1 MPVVGSYRKG
11 KWKLIVDNYRAGSEQ
26 VKSVELYDLSQDLSE
41 TSNLIKTHPDKAAE
55 LLNEYKQYL
64 SSRNLKSTMTKP
76 KRQRRSKQTK

>member
-1 MPVVGSYRKG
+1 MQTTWGTG
-11 KWKLIVDNYRAGSEQ
+11 TEQ

-64 SSRNLKSTMTKP
+64 SSCNLKSTMTKP
-76 KRQRRSKQTK
+76 KRQRRSKQKK